1 MKFRKCI
8 RLSQQCTQTASPVA
22 GQVTVRPRVT
32 PGIPISLGCKFF
44 AAKQSVLAECS
55 PPVKIAK
62 RPFENYTY
70 RLTKYAYFQNHTA
83 VYSIEP
89 VELIDGALPLRQQR
103 FVEAWAELHTG
114 ELDEAWQQLQSG
126 QLPIT
131 IAPLR

>member
-1 MKFRKCI
+1 MYPNGLTCCWAGHGPASGHAGYTDFAWVQIFR
-8 RLSQQCTQTASPVA
+8 RQTERFS
-22 GQVTVRPRVT
+22 RV
-32 PGIPISLGCKFF
+32 F
-44 AAKQSVLAECS
+44 

-70 RLTKYAYFQNHTA
+70 RLTKYAYYQNHTA

-114 ELDEAWQQLQSG
+114 ELDEAWQQLHSG
-126 QLPIT
+126 QLPIK